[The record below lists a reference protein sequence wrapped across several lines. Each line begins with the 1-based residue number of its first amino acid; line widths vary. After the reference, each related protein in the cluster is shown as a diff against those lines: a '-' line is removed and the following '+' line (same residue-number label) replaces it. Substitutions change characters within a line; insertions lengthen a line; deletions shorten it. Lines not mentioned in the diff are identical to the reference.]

1 MTRKED
7 LDELYRL
14 LADLHERVGGYR
26 TLGESTGRMEWP
38 QRGVYFFFAPDETRE
53 ASNQLRVSR
62 VGTHAVSAGSET
74 RLWDRL
80 RTHRGTLSGT
90 RPDGGNHRGSVF
102 RLRVGEAI
110 INRDEIGHEYP
121 EWGEGSSASADVR
134 NAEYVLE
141 KRVSEFIRE
150 LPLLWVEVDDD
161 PGPESQRTTIE
172 RNTIALLSNYRR
184 DSLDPRDST
193 WLGAISPA
201 SEIRESG
208 LWNVDH
214 TEEQHSPAFLQT
226 LSEAIG
232 EM

>member
-1 MTRKED
+1 MTRKTD
-7 LDELYRL
+7 LDELYQL
-14 LADLHERVGGYR
+14 LADLRKQVGGYR

-62 VGTHAVSAGSET
+62 IGTHAVSAGSGT
-74 RLWDRL
+74 SLWNRL

-110 INRDEIGHEYP
+110 INRDGIADEYP
-121 EWGEGSSASADVR
+121 DWGEGSSASADIR
-134 NAEYVLE
+134 NAEYALE
-141 KRVSEFIRE
+141 KRVSEYIRE
-150 LPLLWVEVDDD
+150 LPLLWVDVDDE
-161 PGPESQRTTIE
+161 PGPESQRAAIE
-172 RNTIALLSNYRR
+172 RNTIALLSNYRG
-184 DSLDPRDST
+184 DSLDSREST
-193 WLGAISPA
+193 WLGTNSPNP
-201 SEIRESG
+201 EIRESG

-214 TEEQHSPAFLQT
+214 TKEPYSSAVLET
-226 LSEAIG
+226 LCDSID